1 MKRMLN
7 SMVLFV
13 FLVGLSA
20 CGQSM
25 EAQWQEQYDLGVR
38 YLSEGNYEEAIIA
51 FTAAIEIDPKRAE
64 GYIGRGNTYILSG
77 ETEDNLTA
85 AHSDYETAL
94 ELDVALADAWLGLAD
109 VYIRQGDYDR
119 AIEILYDALE
129 KVGNKE
135 TISDKIK
142 DIEENWDSRDWALE
156 DPITMEE
163 LTIGGKPFYQVDIY
177 EAQAAYPP
185 GQFDEIVQHSDVL
198 LYSPPYQVDENA
210 SHTGSFILEQ
220 YVESGQLLNVTYTAK
235 DDSPTAQYQPEFRGI
250 VMAEDFNSVL
260 KKLGFTQRGI
270 DYILT
275 SVEAGKDGV
284 LGNYSTIKQW
294 EDHGET
300 SVYFEDKLPAVR
312 WGIFDEKYFYI
323 DLSWWSE
330 SASINLQLSFRDERL
345 DVLWMGNSTS

>member
-1 MKRMLN
+1 MKQI
-7 SMVLFV
+7 
-13 FLVGLSA
+13 LSLLMA
-20 CGQSM
+20 AILLTSLCSCAQST
-25 EAQWQEQYDLGVR
+25 EEQWQEQYDLGVR

-64 GYIGRGNTYILSG
+64 GYMGRGNTYVLSG
-77 ETEDNLTA
+77 ETEDNLA
-85 AHSDYETAL
+85 AALSDYETAL
-94 ELDVALADAWLGLAD
+94 ELDVTLEDAWLGLAD

-156 DPITMEE
+156 NPITMGE
-163 LTIGGKPFYQVDIY
+163 LTIGGNPFYQVDIY
-177 EAQAAYPP
+177 EAQTAYPP
-185 GQFDEIVQHSDVL
+185 GENDEIEQGSGIL
-198 LYSPPYQVDENA
+198 LYRPSYQVDENS
-210 SHTGSFILEQ
+210 SHTGHLMFQ
-220 YVESGQLLNVTYTAK
+220 QDVESAQLLSVEYSAIG
-235 DDSPTAQYQPEFRGI
+235 DSPAAQYQPEFRSI
-250 VMAEDFNSVL
+250 IMSEDFNSVL

-270 DYILT
+270 EYILT

-284 LGNYSTIKQW
+284 LGNYSTIRQW

-330 SASINLQLSFRDERL
+330 SASIHLQLSFRDERL
-345 DVLWMGNSTS
+345 DVLWMGNSTL

>member
-1 MKRMLN
+1 MKHFNTSLIAPFA
-7 SMVLFV
+7 VLC
-13 FLVGLSA
+13 LLLAA
-20 CGQSM
+20 CGQKAGNS
-25 EAQWQEQYDLGVR
+25 WQEQYDLGVR
-38 YLSEGNYEEAIIA
+38 YLSEGDYEEAIIA

-64 GYIGRGNTYILSG
+64 GYIGRGNTYVLSG

-85 AHSDYETAL
+85 ALSDYETAL

-177 EAQAAYPP
+177 EAQTAYPP
-185 GQFDEIVQHSDVL
+185 GQYDEREQNSDVL
-198 LYSPPYQVDENA
+198 FYRPSYHQVAD
-210 SHTGSFILEQ
+210 GYFMLEQ
-220 YVESGQLLNVTYTAK
+220 YIESNQLLNVTYTAR

-270 DYILT
+270 DYILA

-300 SVYFEDKLPAVR
+300 SVYFEDELPAVR
-312 WGIFDEKYFYI
+312 WGIYDEKYFYI

-330 SASINLQLSFRDERL
+330 SASIHLQLSFREERL
-345 DVLWMGNSTS
+345 DVLWMGNSIS